1 MNILVLGCGLVGRAI
16 AHDLSQEANFNVTV
30 TDIDEI
36 SLKKLNSNKIK
47 TVQANLLDESKLNE
61 LLAGAEMAI
70 NAVPGA
76 IGFKTLQTIIKSGT
90 NVVDIA
96 FYAEDFLQLN
106 DLALQN
112 KVTAICDMGVAPGM
126 SNLLAA
132 YLAWKL
138 DKADNV
144 KIMVGGLPKIRK
156 APFEYSATF
165 SPSDLVEEYTRPAR
179 IVVNGKMVAKPA
191 LSDVENIQIEG
202 LGTLEAFNS
211 DGLRSLIQTLD
222 VPDMAEKTLRYPG
235 HVSKVMNL
243 IEGGFFDEKP
253 MIIGGTEIKPV
264 DVTAR
269 LLFKKL
275 DVENGEEDIT
285 VMKIIA
291 EGTKDGNPTRV
302 WCELTDHYDT
312 ENMIHSMARTTGYTA
327 TVTARLLAK
336 GIITQKGIIA
346 PEYLAKDEKIVR
358 SLLDGLEMKGVVY
371 DFFEEIIQ

>member
-1 MNILVLGCGLVGRAI
+1 MNVLVLGCGLVGRAI
-16 AHDLSQEANFNVTV
+16 AHDLSQDANFNVTV
-30 TDIDEI
+30 ADIDEI

-47 TVQANLLDESKLNE
+47 TIQADLLDENNLKE
-61 LLAGAEMAI
+61 LLNDAEMAI

-96 FYAEDFLQLN
+96 FYAEDFLQLSE
-106 DLALQN
+106 LAL
-112 KVTAICDMGVAPGM
+112 KHGVTAVCDMGVAPGM

-191 LSDVENIQIEG
+191 LSDVENVYIEG

-253 MIIGGTEIKPV
+253 MIIRGAEVKPV
-264 DVTAR
+264 DVTSR

-291 EGTKDGNPTRV
+291 EGTKDGKPTRV
-302 WCELTDHYDT
+302 WWELFDHYDT

-346 PEYLAKDEKIVR
+346 PEFLAKDEKIVR

-371 DFFEEIIQ
+371 DFFEEIIS

>member
-16 AHDLSQEANFNVTV
+16 AHDLSQDVNFNVTV
-30 TDIDEI
+30 TDIDEV
-36 SLKKLNSNKIK
+36 SLKKVNSNRIK
-47 TVQANLLDESKLNE
+47 TVPANLLDENRLKE
-61 LLAGAEMAI
+61 LLADAEMAI

-76 IGFKTLQTIIKSGT
+76 IGFKTLQTIIKSGK

-106 DLALQN
+106 ELALGHG
-112 KVTAICDMGVAPGM
+112 VTAVCDMGVAPGM

-138 DKADNV
+138 DKADTV
-144 KIMVGGLPKIRK
+144 KIMVGGLPKIRT

-179 IVVNGKMVAKPA
+179 LVVNGKMVAKPA
-191 LSDVENIQIEG
+191 LSDVENVQIEG

-235 HVSKVMNL
+235 HVSKVMTL
-243 IEGGFFDEKP
+243 IEGGYFDEKP
-253 MIIGGTEIKPV
+253 LNIGGIEVKPV
-264 DVTAR
+264 DVTAK

-275 DVENGEEDIT
+275 DVEHGEEDVT

-291 EGTKDGNPTRV
+291 EGTKDGKPTRV
-302 WCELTDHYDT
+302 WCELFDHYDT

-336 GIITQKGIIA
+336 GIIKQKGIIA
-346 PEYLAKDEKIVR
+346 PEFLAKDEYIVR
-358 SLLDGLEMKGVVY
+358 SLLDGLELKGVVY

>member
-1 MNILVLGCGLVGRAI
+1 MNILILGCGLVGRAI
-16 AHDLSQEANFNVTV
+16 AHDLSQDANFNVTV
-30 TDIDEI
+30 ADIDEI
-36 SLKKLNSNKIK
+36 SLKKLNSKKIK
-47 TVQANLLDESKLNE
+47 TIQTNLLDENNLRE
-61 LLAGAEMAI
+61 LLNDAEMAI

-76 IGFKTLQTIIKSGT
+76 IGFKTLQTIIRSGT

-106 DLALQN
+106 ELALQN
-112 KVTAICDMGVAPGM
+112 NVTAICDMGVAPGM

-156 APFEYSATF
+156 APYEYSATF

-179 IVVNGKMVAKPA
+179 IVVNGKMLAKPA
-191 LSDVENIQIEG
+191 LSDVENVHIEG

-243 IEGGFFDEKP
+243 IEGGFFDEKT
-253 MIIGGTEIKPV
+253 MIIGGNEIKPV

-275 DVENGEEDIT
+275 DVENGEEDVT

-291 EGTKDGNPTRV
+291 EGTKDGKPTRV
-302 WCELTDHYDT
+302 WCELFDHYDT

-336 GIITQKGIIA
+336 GIIRQKGIIA
-346 PEYLAKDEKIVR
+346 PEFLARDEKIVR

-371 DFFEEIIQ
+371 DFFEEIID